1 MTASP
6 RHSALCTAIEGRRLL
21 DLIYE
26 GDTLTVE
33 PYAVHSPGDSTF
45 LYAVIIL
52 SSDPEYLGWGP
63 RNLDLARV
71 SEVRDR
77 GETFLPNGSFVAENL
92 TGMICAVVL

>member
-1 MTASP
+1 MTAPP
-6 RHSALCTAIEGRRLL
+6 RHSTLCTAIEGRRLL
-21 DLIYE
+21 DLIHE
-26 GDTLTVE
+26 GDALTVE

-45 LYAVIIL
+45 LYAVIIR

-77 GETFLPNGSFVAENL
+77 GETFLPNGSFTAENL
-92 TGMICAVVL
+92 AGVICAVAP